1 MSKKETGT
9 EAEVGYQLGSTIAS
23 VCVCVSVTPRALSQD
38 FSSCLDH
45 TLWRIMTKVWADLF
59 PEDIWN

>member
-45 TLWRIMTKVWADLF
+45 TLWIIMTKV
-59 PEDIWN
+59 

>member
-23 VCVCVSVTPRALSQD
+23 VCVCVRNPKSLISR
-38 FSSCLDH
+38 F
-45 TLWRIMTKVWADLF
+45 
-59 PEDIWN
+59 